1 MTKYNSK
8 KITYYN
14 NPIEAVTKADC
25 VMTDVWISMGEKNI
39 KKKKELF
46 KNFQINDNLMN
57 CAKKEAIF
65 MHCLPVHRNE
75 EVANSI
81 IDGKQSVVWQ
91 QAQNR
96 MYVQQSILN
105 YCIN

>member
-1 MTKYNSK
+1 M
-8 KITYYN
+8 
-14 NPIEAVTKADC
+14 D
-25 VMTDVWISMGEKNI
+25 
-39 KKKKELF
+39 
-46 KNFQINDNLMN
+46 

-65 MHCLPVHRNE
+65 MHCLPAHRNE
-75 EVANSI
+75 EVTNSV
-81 IDGKQSVVWQ
+81 IDGKKSAVWQ